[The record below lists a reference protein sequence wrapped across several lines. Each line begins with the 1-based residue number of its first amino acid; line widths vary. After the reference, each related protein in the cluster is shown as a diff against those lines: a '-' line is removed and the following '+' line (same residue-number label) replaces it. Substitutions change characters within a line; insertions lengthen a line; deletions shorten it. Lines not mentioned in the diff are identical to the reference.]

1 MQNRKNLLVGSLLVI
16 VAALLALIVTGN
28 TPFSSTI
35 TSLVISW
42 QGLLVFIGLIGIC
55 YRIFFKGVLFMAVG
69 IYFLLPEIY
78 SAFIAPSMEY
88 AVVKQ
93 LYWIGVALFAGLALL
108 FAKVWYQ
115 KSFCGKFFDKQWL
128 VGHGTNDFQAIFS
141 GLEQIV
147 VEKPFTGSLARAIF
161 GGITI
166 DLRNTELKE
175 GDTFLD
181 VQCVFGGIVLIVPQ
195 NWVVSS
201 TVVAIFGGVDD
212 KRGEKMLISPDGKR
226 LVMRGGAVF
235 GGIEVRNMKEGEF
248 IADDDTSGSDKAEVM
263 DSITVKHN
271 NKVHIIPLDELIYI
285 QADGDYVVL
294 VTAQGKF
301 LKEQTMKYFE
311 TSLPEERFMRIH
323 RSYIV
328 NMAHINCV
336 ESKGREV
343 YFVLLKDGTS
353 LRASGSGYQAL
364 KGKLSI

>member
-1 MQNRKNLLVGSLLVI
+1 MKNRKNLLVGTLLVI
-16 VAALLALIVTGN
+16 VAVLLALIVTGN
-28 TPFSSTI
+28 IAFSATI
-35 TSLVISW
+35 VSLIISW
-42 QGLLVFIGLIGIC
+42 QGLLVLIGLVGIC
-55 YRIFFKGVLFMAVG
+55 YRIFFKGVVFMAVG
-69 IYFLLPEIY
+69 IYFLLPDIY

-88 AVVKQ
+88 TVVKQ
-93 LYWIGVALFAGLALL
+93 LYWIGVAFFLGLALL
-108 FAKVWYQ
+108 FAKVWYK
-115 KSFCGKFFDKQWL
+115 KSFCGKFLNAQCL
-128 VGHGTNDFQAIFS
+128 SGHGANDFQAIFS
-141 GLEQIV
+141 GIEHIV
-147 VEKPFTGSLARAIF
+147 VEKPFTGSLARAVF

-175 GDTFLD
+175 GDTFID

-195 NWVVSS
+195 NWTVNS

-212 KRGEKMLISPDGKR
+212 KRGEKLITSSDGKR
-226 LVMRGGAVF
+226 LMLRGGVVF
-235 GGIEVRNMKEGEF
+235 GGVEIRNMKEGEF
-248 IADDDTSGSDKAEVM
+248 ASDDTFADEKVEMM

-271 NKVHIIPLDELIYI
+271 NKVHIIPFDELIYI

-343 YFVLLKDGTS
+343 YFVVLKDGTS